1 MKNHVFIRQ
10 AFNRLDFSRPDLSGL
25 AVFGLALLLAGCGTS
40 LTGSKPAALDTVTLS
55 AASLDKTAARF
66 KAQILIAEPK
76 ALKIYDSQ
84 NIVVSTSATGLEY
97 LGGAQWADRLPS
109 LVQVKLAEALQN
121 AGFAG
126 VGLPGQG
133 LAIDYQLI
141 SEIREF
147 SIRTDGSDRARVA
160 IFVKLLNDRN
170 GDVVASRLFEAETAV
185 SSGQYPAA
193 LDAAFTL
200 VSNDIVVWL
209 PKNLRR

>member
-1 MKNHVFIRQ
+1 MAIKQ
-10 AFNRLDFSRPDLSGL
+10 KLSGGF
-25 AVFGLALLLAGCGTS
+25 AVLGMVSLLAGCGTA

-55 AASLDKTAARF
+55 AGSASETTRKSRS
-66 KAQILIAEPK
+66 QILIAEPK

-84 NIVVSTSATGLEY
+84 NIVVATSSTGLEY

-109 LVQVKLAEALQN
+109 LVQIKLAEALQN

-141 SEIREF
+141 TEIRDF
-147 SIRTDGSDRARVA
+147 SVRTDGGDRANVE

-170 GDVVASRLFEAETAV
+170 GDVVASRAFK
-185 SSGQYPAA
+185 SSSPAASGSYPAA
-193 LDAAFTL
+193 LDSAFTL
-200 VSNDIVVWL
+200 VSADIVAWVG
-209 PKNLRR
+209 KTAQR

>member
-1 MKNHVFIRQ
+1 MKKSAITH
-10 AFNRLDFSRPDLSGL
+10 RPLRNFAL
-25 AVFGLALLLAGCGTS
+25 FAAAVSLAGCGTA

-55 AASLDKTAARF
+55 AASFDKTAARF
-66 KAQILIAEPK
+66 KTQILIAEPK

-170 GDVVASRLFEAETAV
+170 GDVVASRVFEAETAAAL
-185 SSGQYPAA
+185 GQYPVA

-200 VSNDIVVWL
+200 VSNDIVAWL

>member
-1 MKNHVFIRQ
+1 MRVQKYKPFA
-10 AFNRLDFSRPDLSGL
+10 AFGF
-25 AVFGLALLLAGCGTS
+25 VLLLAGCGTA

-55 AASLDKTAARF
+55 AGEIGGSAR
-66 KAQILIAEPK
+66 KSGVQILIAEPK

-84 NIVVSTSATGLEY
+84 NIVVATSSTGLEY

-121 AGFAG
+121 AGYAA

-141 SEIREF
+141 SEIRDF
-147 SIRTDGSDRARVA
+147 SVRTDGGDRAHVA

-170 GDVVASRLFEAETAV
+170 GDVVASRAFEGSARA
-185 SSGQYPAA
+185 SSGNFPAA
-193 LDAAFTL
+193 LDAAFAD
-200 VSNDIVVWL
+200 VSADIVAWVG
-209 PKNLRR
+209 KGVR

>member
-1 MKNHVFIRQ
+1 MRVQTFRPFI
-10 AFNRLDFSRPDLSGL
+10 
-25 AVFGLALLLAGCGTS
+25 VFGLALLLAGCGTA

-55 AASLDKTAARF
+55 AGEIGGSAR
-66 KAQILIAEPK
+66 KSGVQILIAEPK

-84 NIVVSTSATGLEY
+84 NIVVATSSTGLEY

-121 AGFAG
+121 AGYAG

-141 SEIREF
+141 SEIRDF
-147 SIRTDGSDRARVA
+147 SVRTDGGDRAHVA

-170 GDVVASRLFEAETAV
+170 GDVVSSRAFEGEAPASAGNF
-185 SSGQYPAA
+185 PAA
-193 LDAAFTL
+193 LDAAFAD
-200 VSNDIVVWL
+200 VSADIVAWVG
-209 PKNLRR
+209 KGVR

>member
-1 MKNHVFIRQ
+1 MAVKQKLTGGFAV
-10 AFNRLDFSRPDLSGL
+10 LGMLS
-25 AVFGLALLLAGCGTS
+25 LLAGCGTA

-55 AASLDKTAARF
+55 AASGAETPRKSRS
-66 KAQILIAEPK
+66 QVLIAEPK

-84 NIVVSTSATGLEY
+84 NIVVATSSTGLEY

-109 LVQVKLAEALQN
+109 LVQIKLAEALQN

-141 SEIREF
+141 TEIRDF
-147 SIRTDGSDRARVA
+147 SVRTDGGDRANVE

-170 GDVVASRLFEAETAV
+170 GDVVASRAFKASSPTA
-185 SSGQYPAA
+185 SGSYPAA
-193 LDAAFTL
+193 LDRAFAL
-200 VSNDIVVWL
+200 VSADIVVWVG
-209 PKNLRR
+209 KTTRR